1 VVSLSLLGAIL
12 AGLLGLATPADAHEV
27 RPGYFELNEAE
38 PGTFEVFWKQP
49 RRGALLLVL
58 DPVLPQHCTETVRHP
73 PEHLAGALV
82 ERWTVEC
89 QAADG
94 DPDRMFHGETFGI
107 DGLERTLTDVLLR
120 ISFTNGDSLTQL
132 LRPEEPSVTVDRE
145 AAGNAWPYFRL
156 GVEHLVFGVD
166 HILFVIGLLFYVRDP
181 WRLVGVITSFTLA
194 HSITLALSSLDVV
207 RISPAPVEAVI
218 ALSILF
224 LAVELL
230 RPEDQRSPITTK
242 SPWLIAFAFGL
253 LHGFGFAGA
262 LAEIGL
268 PQRAIALALFLF
280 NVGVEVGQLLVVAV
294 VLALLALVKRVGIVV
309 PELVVRAPIY
319 ATGIISA
326 FWFVERM
333 GRIVV

>member
-1 VVSLSLLGAIL
+1 MATAFL
-12 AGLLGLATPADAHEV
+12 GLLAAVVPASAHEV
-27 RPGYFELNEAE
+27 RPGYLELNEAE
-38 PGTFEVFWKQP
+38 PGTFEVVWKQP
-49 RRGALLLVL
+49 RRGALLLLL
-58 DPVLPQHCTETVRHP
+58 DPVLPEHCAETARQA
-73 PEHLAGALV
+73 PENLAGALV

-89 QAADG
+89 EAADG
-94 DPDRMFHGETFGI
+94 DPDRIFHGETFGI
-107 DGLERTLTDVLLR
+107 AGLERTLTDVLLR
-120 ISFTNGDSLTQL
+120 MSFANGDSLTQL
-132 LRPEEPSVTVDRE
+132 LRPEAPTTTVDRE
-145 AAGNAWPYFRL
+145 AAGNALPYFRL
-156 GVEHLVFGVD
+156 GVEHLVFGFD
-166 HILFVIGLLFYVRDP
+166 HILFVIGLLFYVRSP

-207 RISPAPVEAVI
+207 KLSSAPVEAVI

-268 PQRAIALALFLF
+268 PQRAIAMALFLF

-294 VLALLALVKRVGIVV
+294 VLAAVAAVKRIGIVV
-309 PELVVRAPIY
+309 PELVVRAPVY
-319 ATGIISA
+319 ATGIIAA
-326 FWFVERM
+326 FWFVERV

>member
-1 VVSLSLLGAIL
+1 
-12 AGLLGLATPADAHEV
+12 
-27 RPGYFELNEAE
+27 
-38 PGTFEVFWKQP
+38 
-49 RRGALLLVL
+49 
-58 DPVLPQHCTETVRHP
+58 
-73 PEHLAGALV
+73 
-82 ERWTVEC
+82 
-89 QAADG
+89 
-94 DPDRMFHGETFGI
+94 M
-107 DGLERTLTDVLLR
+107 
-120 ISFTNGDSLTQL
+120 SFVNGDSLTEL

-145 AAGNAWPYFRL
+145 AASNALPYFRL
-156 GVEHLVFGVD
+156 GVEHLVFGFD
-166 HILFVIGLLFYVRDP
+166 HILFVIGLLFYVRSP
-181 WRLVGVITSFTLA
+181 WRLVGVITSFTVA
-194 HSITLALSSLDVV
+194 HSITLGLSSLDVV
-207 RISPAPVEAVI
+207 KLSSAPVEAVI

-294 VLALLALVKRVGIVV
+294 VLACVALVKRVGIVM
-309 PELVVRAPIY
+309 PELVLRTPIY
-319 ATGIISA
+319 ATGIIAA
-326 FWFVERM
+326 FWFVERV

>member
-1 VVSLSLLGAIL
+1 VAALL
-12 AGLLGLATPADAHEV
+12 AGLIAPSATFGHEV
-27 RPGYFELNEAE
+27 RPGYLELNEGE
-38 PGTFEVFWKQP
+38 PGIFEVVWKQP
-49 RRGALLLVL
+49 RRGALLLLL
-58 DPVLPQHCTETVRHP
+58 DPVLPEHCTETARQA
-73 PEHLAGALV
+73 PENLAGALV

-89 QAADG
+89 EAADG
-94 DPDRMFHGETFGI
+94 DPDRIFHGETFAI
-107 DGLERTLTDVLLR
+107 AGLERTLTDVLLR
-120 ISFTNGDSLTQL
+120 MSFANGDSLTQL
-132 LRPEEPSVTVDRE
+132 LRPEAPAVTVDRE
-145 AAGNAWPYFRL
+145 AAGNALPYFRL
-156 GVEHLVFGVD
+156 GVEHLVFGFD
-166 HILFVIGLLFYVRDP
+166 HILFVIGLLFYVRSP

-194 HSITLALSSLDVV
+194 HSITLALCSLDVV
-207 RISPAPVEAVI
+207 RLSSAPVEAVI

-268 PQRAIALALFLF
+268 PQRAIAMALFLF

-294 VLALLALVKRVGIVV
+294 VLALVAVVKRVGIVV
-309 PELVVRAPIY
+309 PELVLRTPIY
-319 ATGIISA
+319 ATGIIAA
-326 FWFVERM
+326 FWFVERV

>member
-1 VVSLSLLGAIL
+1 MCGVLVL
-12 AGLLGLATPADAHEV
+12 ATVFLGLAAAIPASGHEV
-27 RPGYFELNEAE
+27 RPGYLELNEAE
-38 PGTFEVFWKQP
+38 PGIFEVFWKQP
-49 RRGALLLVL
+49 RRGALLLQL
-58 DPVLPQHCTETVRHP
+58 DPVLPEHCTETVRHP
-73 PEHLAGALV
+73 PEHLAGSLV
-82 ERWTVEC
+82 ERWTVQCE
-89 QAADG
+89 AADG
-94 DPDRMFHGETFGI
+94 DPDRMFHGETFALA
-107 DGLERTLTDVLLR
+107 GLERTLTDVLLR
-120 ISFTNGDSLTQL
+120 ISFVNGDSLTQL
-132 LRPEEPSVTVDRE
+132 LRPEEPSATVDRE

-156 GVEHLVFGVD
+156 GVEHLLFGID

-207 RISPAPVEAVI
+207 KLSSAPVEAII

-230 RPEDQRSPITTK
+230 RPEEQRSPITTK
-242 SPWLIAFAFGL
+242 RPWLIAFAFGL

-268 PQRAIALALFLF
+268 PERAIAMALFLF
-280 NVGVEVGQLLVVAV
+280 NVGVEVGQLMLVAV
-294 VLALLALVKRVGIVV
+294 VLALLAVVKRIGIVM

-319 ATGIISA
+319 ATGIIAA
-326 FWFVERM
+326 FWFVERV

>member
-1 VVSLSLLGAIL
+1 VAALL
-12 AGLLGLATPADAHEV
+12 AGLIAPSATFGHEV
-27 RPGYFELNEAE
+27 RPGYLELNEGE
-38 PGTFEVFWKQP
+38 PGIFEVVWKQP
-49 RRGALLLVL
+49 RRGALLLLL
-58 DPVLPQHCTETVRHP
+58 DPVLPEHCTETARQA
-73 PEHLAGALV
+73 PESLAGALV

-89 QAADG
+89 EAADG
-94 DPDRMFHGETFGI
+94 DPDRIFHGETFAI
-107 DGLERTLTDVLLR
+107 AGLERTLTDVLLR
-120 ISFTNGDSLTQL
+120 MSFANGDSLTQL
-132 LRPEEPSVTVDRE
+132 LRPEAPAVTVDRE
-145 AAGNAWPYFRL
+145 AAGNALPYFRL
-156 GVEHLVFGVD
+156 GVEHLVFGFD
-166 HILFVIGLLFYVRDP
+166 HILFVIGLLFYVRSP

-194 HSITLALSSLDVV
+194 HSITLALCSLDVV
-207 RISPAPVEAVI
+207 RLSSAPVEAVI

-268 PQRAIALALFLF
+268 PQRAIAMALFLF

-294 VLALLALVKRVGIVV
+294 VLALVAVVKRVGIVV
-309 PELVVRAPIY
+309 PELVLRTPIY
-319 ATGIISA
+319 ATGIIAA
-326 FWFVERM
+326 FWFVERV